1 MKYGIL
7 MILLGAM
14 VFVSACDKTREEQI
28 RPVAVY
34 ALAEHDAVFTAKFPS
49 IVEAGNEAVLSFKVA
64 GSILEF
70 PYETGAYV
78 QKGQVLVR
86 LGDVYKRQERDYA
99 VQLEAG
105 KEKMLAAENAYLGA
119 KAQADNAR
127 KQFARAKALYMEN
140 ALAKKKY

>member
-1 MKYGIL
+1 MLWQWGKTLIKRQNYEIWN
-7 MILLGAM
+7 IDDLLGAM

-86 LGDVYKRQERDYA
+86 LDERDYA

-105 KEKMLAAENAYLGA
+105 KRKKCWRQKMRIWG
-119 KAQADNAR
+119 
-127 KQFARAKALYMEN
+127 
-140 ALAKKKY
+140 

>member
-7 MILLGAM
+7 MIFLGAM

-70 PYETGAYV
+70 PYETGGV
-78 QKGQVLVR
+78 CS
-86 LGDVYKRQERDYA
+86 KRA
-99 VQLEAG
+99 SACP
-105 KEKMLAAENAYLGA
+105 
-119 KAQADNAR
+119 AR
-127 KQFARAKALYMEN
+127 
-140 ALAKKKY
+140 